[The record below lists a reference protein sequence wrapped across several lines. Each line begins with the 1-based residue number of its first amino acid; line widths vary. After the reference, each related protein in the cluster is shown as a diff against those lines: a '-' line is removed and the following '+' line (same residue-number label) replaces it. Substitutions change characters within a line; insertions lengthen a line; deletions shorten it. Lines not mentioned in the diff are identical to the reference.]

1 MAFIRTGS
9 RMAGYAYKAQ
19 IDPAALKSIPLP
31 RWPRNWPE
39 TGFEFEEIGSAAGN
53 CLRRFPQRDLTGQ
66 SLPFLMPTLWMS
78 SGGSPM
84 TPYRTICVRTQAK
97 LYVAARIAQRRA
109 APLH

>member
-53 CLRRFPQRDLTGQ
+53 YPRRFPQPDLSGPCRPNP
-66 SLPFLMPTLWMS
+66 SFVRVARHPPRTLSMS
-78 SGGSPM
+78 DLA
-84 TPYRTICVRTQAK
+84 IVRC
-97 LYVAARIAQRRA
+97 
-109 APLH
+109 